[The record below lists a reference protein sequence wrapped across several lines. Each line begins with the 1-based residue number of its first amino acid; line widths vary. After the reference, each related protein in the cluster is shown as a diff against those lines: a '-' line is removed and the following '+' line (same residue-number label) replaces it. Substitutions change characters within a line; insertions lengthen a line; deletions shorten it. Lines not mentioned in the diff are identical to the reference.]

1 MVYCYPLVNIQNTM
15 ENHNCY
21 WYNYRKSP
29 FLSGK
34 SAISMA
40 IFGHMVI
47 PGHPTDHC
55 PEKAGRCPGAPRHL
69 LYMGGRLGIGDT
81 INKKNM
87 DIYIYMI
94 AVYIYDNIK
103 QRIIYIYAYRYSM
116 DRTIGDNEPIVNFCR
131 SGWCQYAPQMAIYCW
146 VYHITGLLKWQV
158 STKMAT
164 TQGCIAKSKFLFTNC
179 ASYIR
184 ILATQKSP
192 FFLLHSIRLYC
203 HNAFMM
209 VCD

>member
-1 MVYCYPLVNIQNTM
+1 M

-94 AVYIYDNIK
+94 AVYIYMTILNK
-103 QRIIYIYAYRYSM
+103 GLYIYMHTDIAW
-116 DRTIGDNEPIVNFCR
+116 IEPLGIMNQLSIFAEVGGVNMLPKWLFIVGFTTLL
-131 SGWCQYAPQMAIYCW
+131 
-146 VYHITGLLKWQV
+146 VY
-158 STKMAT
+158 
-164 TQGCIAKSKFLFTNC
+164 
-179 ASYIR
+179 
-184 ILATQKSP
+184 
-192 FFLLHSIRLYC
+192 
-203 HNAFMM
+203 
-209 VCD
+209 

>member
-1 MVYCYPLVNIQNTM
+1 
-15 ENHNCY
+15 
-21 WYNYRKSP
+21 
-29 FLSGK
+29 
-34 SAISMA
+34 MA

-103 QRIIYIYAYRYSM
+103 QRIIYIY
-116 DRTIGDNEPIVNFCR
+116 I
-131 SGWCQYAPQMAIYCW
+131 
-146 VYHITGLLKWQV
+146 
-158 STKMAT
+158 
-164 TQGCIAKSKFLFTNC
+164 CIQ
-179 ASYIR
+179 I
-184 ILATQKSP
+184 
-192 FFLLHSIRLYC
+192 
-203 HNAFMM
+203 
-209 VCD
+209 